1 MNGKST
7 KVYLYFCS
15 TSIDPVELGEV
26 YGEQGNELTFIPLPC
41 SGKIDILYLTKAF
54 ETGAD
59 GVAVIT
65 CPQGEC
71 RYLEGNLRAR
81 KRAEAV
87 DILLEEI
94 GVGKGRMVIIEKNEG
109 GIPQIIRQV
118 EDFQVRIKAL
128 SRQASNASMRTP
140 AS

>member
-1 MNGKST
+1 MNNQSL
-7 KVYLYFCS
+7 KVYLFYCA
-15 TSIDPVELGEV
+15 TSIDLMEMGRF
-26 YGEQGNELTFIPLPC
+26 YGEHGNELRLVPLPC

-65 CPQGEC
+65 CQQGEC

-87 DILLEEI
+87 DTLLEEI
-94 GVGKGRMVIIEKNEG
+94 GIGKGRVIIIQKDEG
-109 GIPQIIRQV
+109 GIPQIIRKV
-118 EDFQVRIKAL
+118 EDFRVRINAL
-128 SRQASNASMRTP
+128 PRQVSNVSINTP
-140 AS
+140 VS